1 MAIDNLFDYTVKQ
14 LDKHFATRNIVQ
26 KINNP
31 DYNKEFGEK
40 ICNILFKI
48 CQNNEGRYDNAV
60 NDFINFSL
68 DFLKLQMELEKTGS
82 YKFKTFQEAKGEVY
96 DDHRLMSTKY
106 LNGMLLSQAFWI
118 NHYKIFDFFINEF
131 CQNNAANGK
140 VIEVPLG
147 TGIFLSEF
155 MEHNGGW
162 AATGCD
168 ISKSAIDFAKKVIG
182 LNNPKQ
188 INLFE
193 KDFFEVDGETKYD
206 KIICGELLEHVD
218 NPQDLL
224 SKLNSLLCRNGKI
237 FLTTAIWAAAIDHI
251 YVFKSVEEVREMI
264 KPFFNIEQELALNV
278 FQNKKPEDKKTPIN
292 YACILTKREGT

>member
-1 MAIDNLFDYTVKQ
+1 MFTENLFDYTVKK
-14 LDKHFATRNIVQ
+14 LDKHFATRNIIQ

-31 DYNKEFGEK
+31 DYDKEFGEK

-48 CQNNEGRYDNAV
+48 CQNNKGKYDKAI

-82 YKFKTFQEAKGEVY
+82 YRLKTFQEAKEKVY
-96 DDHRLMSTKY
+96 SDHELMSTKY

-118 NHYKIFDFFINEF
+118 NHYKIFDFFIKEF
-131 CQNNAANGK
+131 CRNNAANGK
-140 VIEVPLG
+140 VIEVPVG

-168 ISKSAIDFAKKVIG
+168 ISKSAIDFAKRVIE

-193 KDFFEVDGETKYD
+193 KDIFEIEEETKYD
-206 KIICGELLEHVD
+206 AIICGELLEHVD

-224 SKLNSLLCRNGKI
+224 SKLSSLLCDGGQL
-237 FLTTAIWAAAIDHI
+237 FLTTAIWAASIDHI
-251 YVFKSVEEVREMI
+251 YLFKSVNEVRKMVD
-264 KPFFNIEQELALNV
+264 PFFI
-278 FQNKKPEDKKTPIN
+278 I
-292 YACILTKREGT
+292 